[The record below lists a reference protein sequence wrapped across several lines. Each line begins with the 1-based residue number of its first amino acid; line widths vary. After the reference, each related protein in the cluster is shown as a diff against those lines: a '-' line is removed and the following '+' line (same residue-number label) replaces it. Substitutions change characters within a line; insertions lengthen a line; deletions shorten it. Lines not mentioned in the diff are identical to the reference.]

1 MRSKENAKRNN
12 QNYDRELCIHKLSVI
27 SIISQDL
34 LVNLAF
40 IFRNQLS
47 SLPFMHIEIVP
58 IA

>member
-1 MRSKENAKRNN
+1 MRSKENAKRNY
-12 QNYDRELCIHKLSVI
+12 QNYDRELCIHQFSVI

-47 SLPFMHIEIVP
+47 SLPSMHIEIVP

>member
-12 QNYDRELCIHKLSVI
+12 QNYDRELRIHKFSVK

-47 SLPFMHIEIVP
+47 SLSSMHIEIVP

>member
-12 QNYDRELCIHKLSVI
+12 QNYDRELCIHKFSVI

-47 SLPFMHIEIVP
+47 SLPSMHIEIVP